1 MAATTIDEVLLHLD
15 KIISDSRQANDRA
28 GYFASLYYKVTS
40 RVKEGIVKNEFENG
54 PRMEKLDVLFANRY
68 LDAFEKWRSGGLVTS
83 SWKTALDAT
92 RHPRALVLQ
101 HLLLGMNAHINLDLG
116 IAAVETMQG
125 QSLSDIEKDFDSIN
139 IIIGSLTYEVLNEIN
154 RISPLISLIGLH
166 SANTATI
173 LIQFSVS
180 NARDGAWCFAE
191 DLSKRTGSDYSLFI
205 NERDKDIDTLGN
217 TLLHFKGTLRFTLWL
232 IHLFEWKDPA
242 RIITALHEFKK
253 KFIKVSNA
261 KNLSSPL

>member
-1 MAATTIDEVLLHLD
+1 MAATTIDEVLLQLD
-15 KIISDSRQANDRA
+15 KIITDSRQANDRA
-28 GYFASLYYKVTS
+28 GFFASLYYKVTA
-40 RVKEGIVKNEFENG
+40 RVKEGIVKNELENNG
-54 PRMEKLDVLFANRY
+54 RMEKLDVLFASRY
-68 LDAFEKWRSGGLVTS
+68 LDALEKWRSDLPITT

-92 RHPRALVLQ
+92 RDRSALVLQ

-125 QSLSDIEKDFDSIN
+125 QNLQDIEKDFDSIN

-154 RISPLISLIGLH
+154 RMSPLISLIGLH
-166 SANTATI
+166 SANTASI

-191 DLSKRTGSDYSLFI
+191 DLSKKKGIDYSLFI
-205 NERDKDIDTLGN
+205 EARDKDIHTLGD

-232 IHLFEWKDPA
+232 IHLFEWKNPA
-242 RIITALHEFKK
+242 RIITQLHEFKK
-253 KFIKVSNA
+253 KYIKVA
-261 KNLSSPL
+261 K

>member
-1 MAATTIDEVLLHLD
+1 MAATTINEVLLQLE
-15 KIISDSRQANDRA
+15 KIIRDSRETNDRA
-28 GYFASLYYKVTS
+28 GFFASLYYKVTS
-40 RVKEGIVKNEFENG
+40 RVKEGITKNEFDNG

-68 LDAFEKWRSGGLVTS
+68 LDALEKWRSGALTTL

-92 RHPRALVLQ
+92 KDTSALVLQ

-125 QSLSDIEKDFDSIN
+125 QSLQDIEKDFDNIN
-139 IIIGSLTYEVLNEIN
+139 TIIGSLTYEVLNEIN
-154 RISPLISLIGLH
+154 RMSPLISLIGLH
-166 SANTATI
+166 SANTESI

-191 DLSKRTGSDYSLFI
+191 DLSKKTGTDYQLFI
-205 NERDKDIDTLGN
+205 STRDNNINTLGN

-232 IHLFEWKDPA
+232 IHLFEWKNPA
-242 RIITALHEFKK
+242 RIITALHEYKK
-253 KFIKVSNA
+253 KFMTVAEGSNQ
-261 KNLSSPL
+261 KNH